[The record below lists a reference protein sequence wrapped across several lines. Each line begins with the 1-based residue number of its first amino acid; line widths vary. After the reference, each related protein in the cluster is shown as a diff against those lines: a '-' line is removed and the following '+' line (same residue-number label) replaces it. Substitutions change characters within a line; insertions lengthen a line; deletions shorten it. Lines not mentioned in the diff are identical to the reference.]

1 MLVGRRILVDA
12 SMVTSGGGYTFLV
25 NMVPL
30 LAAAAPEAKFLI
42 LLRTAS
48 LASAIAPRANLEIRA
63 LPATGLLGRVL
74 FLAFRAAGV
83 ARRWKADL
91 YLSAADYAPRGAPCP
106 VVVYLRNANIF
117 TPLDLGWGRYQ
128 RGRLWLLRRLA
139 MRSANSADRVLFVSH
154 DSASWMGDAANVG
167 EERRAVIHHGVDVE
181 DWRKNLSQGPIRGSA
196 GILSLS
202 SIYRYKNCVRLVE
215 AYCELARRIPNL
227 PPLTIVGD
235 DQDSRY
241 SRELRQA
248 RENSGALAKQIHLV
262 GAVPYEEVLSYY
274 RDAVLFVF
282 PSYLETF
289 GHPLL
294 EAMAADLPVVAA
306 DIPVFR
312 EIAGDAALYVDPFD
326 VEAIADGMER
336 VLSDPDLGAGLV
348 ESARQRANDFTWKIA
363 ARRLGALLDEVI
375 REA

>member
-1 MLVGRRILVDA
+1 
-12 SMVTSGGGYTFLV
+12 
-25 NMVPL
+25 
-30 LAAAAPEAKFLI
+30 
-42 LLRTAS
+42 
-48 LASAIAPRANLEIRA
+48 
-63 LPATGLLGRVL
+63 
-74 FLAFRAAGV
+74 
-83 ARRWKADL
+83 
-91 YLSAADYAPRGAPCP
+91 
-106 VVVYLRNANIF
+106 
-117 TPLDLGWGRYQ
+117 
-128 RGRLWLLRRLA
+128 
-139 MRSANSADRVLFVSH
+139 
-154 DSASWMGDAANVG
+154 
-167 EERRAVIHHGVDVE
+167 
-181 DWRKNLSQGPIRGSA
+181 
-196 GILSLS
+196 
-202 SIYRYKNCVRLVE
+202 
-215 AYCELARRIPNL
+215 
-227 PPLTIVGD
+227 
-235 DQDSRY
+235 
-241 SRELRQA
+241 
-248 RENSGALAKQIHLV
+248 LAKQIHLV

-326 VEAIADGMER
+326 AEAIADGMER

>member
-1 MLVGRRILVDA
+1 MLVDRRILIDA

-30 LAAAAPEAKFLI
+30 LAAAAPEAQFLI
-42 LLRTAS
+42 LVRTAS
-48 LASAIAPRANLEIRA
+48 LASAIVPSVNVEIRA
-63 LPATGLLGRVL
+63 LPATGLLGRVF

-83 ARRWKADL
+83 ARKWQADI

-139 MRSANSADRVLFVSH
+139 MRSAKAAERVIFVSQ
-154 DSASWMGDAANVG
+154 DSASWMGDAANIA
-167 EERRAVIHHGVDVE
+167 EKRRVVIHHGADVDG
-181 DWRKNLSQGPIRGSA
+181 WRENMGKGLRRGSA
-196 GILSLS
+196 GILSVS
-202 SIYRYKNCVRLVE
+202 SIYRYKNCVRLIE
-215 AYCELARRIPNL
+215 AYCELAQRIPDL

-235 DQDSRY
+235 DQDSQY
-241 SRELRQA
+241 SRELRRA
-248 RENSGALAKQIHLV
+248 RENAGSLVDQIHLV
-262 GAVPYEEVLSYY
+262 GAVPYEEVISYY
-274 RDAVLFVF
+274 RDSLLFVF
-282 PSYLETF
+282 PSFLETF

-294 EAMAADLPVVAA
+294 EAMAAELPVVAA

-312 EIAGDAALYVDPFD
+312 EIAGDAAVYVDPFD
-326 VEAIADGMER
+326 VQAIADGMER
-336 VLSDPDLGAGLV
+336 VLSDPDLAAGLV
-348 ESARQRANDFTWKIA
+348 ESARARSNDFTWEIA
-363 ARRLGALLDEVI
+363 AKRLGDLLDEVI